1 MKHTASYIILLTF
14 TLLLSNSASADSTQL
29 QEIEIQGPSDWEI
42 LVIDQST
49 SSPNGNETFSDGD
62 FVTLSVLV
70 TNTGSQSINGSWK
83 LESLSNGVWN
93 SPTGQ
98 NATWIGNDD
107 QISEITLGPLKE
119 GTMTFRFEIKLDGS
133 TINISQTREIIV
145 YPNPVLFS
153 SAGDSIIAITGEP
166 ANIGDTI
173 TASILVKNEG
183 ISEGTVVLTLYD
195 ANSTM
200 MLSGEPVMISPGSSR
215 EVSVDFNFSSYGVKQ
230 FHWKINSDLGGVSP
244 DLTGS
249 HLITILQQQQVKLGL
264 SSSDW
269 SASNGLDIGY
279 WISLTDGPERKAQ
292 VSISEFESGVSK
304 ELQKFTITLS
314 QGVRELN
321 IQISNPSLELDRI
334 RISVSPLSWT
344 SNQIPDLDVQLISP
358 QPIIEISSCAQN
370 PANLDFSDTLVITCT
385 ISNEGNSNSMPGEV
399 SLSRVSDGYIFTDS
413 GLSIAQINIGEFKQ
427 ISLTVQNW
435 QDEGTTA
442 LQVKFSSDISTAT
455 GSIAVQANQR
465 PSDGFEVPFDPTA
478 ALLGAVSGLVLMMV
492 ILAFWRVATE
502 RTPDTER
509 KGPDSASRIEKRRER
524 DNIEASC
531 PTCSQRLS
539 IPGDHV
545 GRVRCPAC
553 SNSFEVGVKEKI
565 KVNDE
570 APRIEENSEKENLEK
585 SAEVSSTSDT
595 DILPCPSCDQLLKV
609 PLGKR
614 PVMSRCPACRCEFMA
629 LGGDLD
635 V

>member
-93 SPTGQ
+93 SHTGQ

-107 QISEITLGPLKE
+107 QISEITLGPLVE

-215 EVSVDFNFSSYGVKQ
+215 EVSVDFNFSSYGEKQ

-358 QPIIEISSCAQN
+358 QPILEISSCAQN

-399 SLSRVSDGYIFTDS
+399 SLSRVSDGYIFADS

-635 V
+635 G

>member
-14 TLLLSNSASADSTQL
+14 TLLLSNSSSADSTQL
-29 QEIEIQGPSDWEI
+29 QEIEIQEPSDWEI

-62 FVTLSVLV
+62 FVTLSVMV

-93 SPTGQ
+93 SPTSQ
-98 NATWIGNDD
+98 NATWNGNDD
-107 QISEITLGPLKE
+107 QISEITLGPLAE

-183 ISEGTVVLTLYD
+183 VSEGSVVLTLYD
-195 ANSTM
+195 TNSTM

-215 EVSVDFNFSSYGVKQ
+215 EVSVDFNFSSYGEKQ
-230 FHWKINSDLGGVSP
+230 FHWRINSELGGVSP

-358 QPIIEISSCAQN
+358 QPIIVISSCAQN
-370 PANLDFSDTLVITCT
+370 PDNLDISDTLVITCT
-385 ISNEGNSNSMPGEV
+385 I
-399 SLSRVSDGYIFTDS
+399 LC
-413 GLSIAQINIGEFKQ
+413 
-427 ISLTVQNW
+427 ISLY
-435 QDEGTTA
+435 
-442 LQVKFSSDISTAT
+442 F
-455 GSIAVQANQR
+455 
-465 PSDGFEVPFDPTA
+465 
-478 ALLGAVSGLVLMMV
+478 
-492 ILAFWRVATE
+492 
-502 RTPDTER
+502 
-509 KGPDSASRIEKRRER
+509 
-524 DNIEASC
+524 
-531 PTCSQRLS
+531 
-539 IPGDHV
+539 
-545 GRVRCPAC
+545 
-553 SNSFEVGVKEKI
+553 
-565 KVNDE
+565 
-570 APRIEENSEKENLEK
+570 
-585 SAEVSSTSDT
+585 
-595 DILPCPSCDQLLKV
+595 
-609 PLGKR
+609 
-614 PVMSRCPACRCEFMA
+614 
-629 LGGDLD
+629 
-635 V
+635 